1 MISFYRFSSP
11 PPTHSPTIPR
21 DTVKDATD
29 VGVGGGGRT
38 VQRLCWIR
46 RPRARV
52 PVALYNVGTH
62 VERR

>member
-29 VGVGGGGRT
+29 VGVGGGTHGAAL
-38 VQRLCWIR
+38 VLNPAAPG
-46 RPRARV
+46 PRSR
-52 PVALYNVGTH
+52 GFI
-62 VERR
+62 